1 MKKLIVLFI
10 CFIMMLSVS
19 GAYAYEEELVVAT
32 VTVNLAQGA
41 VMLNGELLVTQQA
54 PYVNENGDTMIELSV
69 LVNALGA
76 ELNEFEDVY
85 LVTVGETSMVYR
97 LNSAVVEIGGQSIA
111 MNSPVVLSEN
121 SVVMVPLRFVSEAL
135 GADVTYDGELG
146 EIKIVSSG
154 GIDETANYNLLFKY
168 SGKDKIGNSEE
179 YWRFTKTDNFDMT
192 ETYYDG
198 DYEFLMDDI
207 MMSFVV
213 CDKSDGVS
221 LEKLYIQMQE
231 VSQYDRKVMFDKGKG
246 NHNGTP
252 YVFTK
257 LRTLNV
263 INERYAYETEKYFY
277 LVDIERGFEN
287 FASAKE
293 DAIVNTFLESLEFD
307 YKGGE
312 EDITVDLAKAET
324 PENFSDEKKTE
335 YIDGNYRWSV
345 KLDDTWEVDEY
356 YGFYNQVS
364 IYRQSGIESD
374 EKENEDVYYYY
385 DEYEG
390 SPSITISTYSA
401 EDNQTVEQW
410 ANKKRSFYADYFN
423 SEVYVVSD
431 VKNVKIGNNQA
442 QYFEVHYSTDKSYVK
457 KMYYINGGSYRYE
470 IDFSYDVREEEKD
483 DFLKSAEYVICS
495 FTPGQIDI
503 NEVGKTLESDNEM
516 EFIKVLAEYKG
527 DMFTITYPCM
537 WQVEESETG
546 FSLSSNGYGNSYGY
560 DMLSL
565 LSPQLSLLYGV
576 SDDASLLIEKRS
588 LSYYDDEMNQKTYT
602 LEEYMKKN
610 LAATLNASNALLNVS
625 MSGEIKETMIMGLKG
640 YCVEL
645 DITAQSEETYYTIY
659 YLPYQQDSIITVT
672 KNCGKVYKNT
682 IFEKALDD
690 VIKSLTLS

>member
-1 MKKLIVLFI
+1 VPTYGGGMEIFMKKLIVLFI

-263 INERYAYETEKYFY
+263 INERYAYETEKYC
-277 LVDIERGFEN
+277 RG
-287 FASAKE
+287 
-293 DAIVNTFLESLEFD
+293 D
-307 YKGGE
+307 
-312 EDITVDLAKAET
+312 
-324 PENFSDEKKTE
+324 
-335 YIDGNYRWSV
+335 
-345 KLDDTWEVDEY
+345 
-356 YGFYNQVS
+356 
-364 IYRQSGIESD
+364 
-374 EKENEDVYYYY
+374 
-385 DEYEG
+385 
-390 SPSITISTYSA
+390 
-401 EDNQTVEQW
+401 
-410 ANKKRSFYADYFN
+410 
-423 SEVYVVSD
+423 
-431 VKNVKIGNNQA
+431 
-442 QYFEVHYSTDKSYVK
+442 
-457 KMYYINGGSYRYE
+457 
-470 IDFSYDVREEEKD
+470 
-483 DFLKSAEYVICS
+483 
-495 FTPGQIDI
+495 
-503 NEVGKTLESDNEM
+503 
-516 EFIKVLAEYKG
+516 
-527 DMFTITYPCM
+527 
-537 WQVEESETG
+537 
-546 FSLSSNGYGNSYGY
+546 
-560 DMLSL
+560 
-565 LSPQLSLLYGV
+565 
-576 SDDASLLIEKRS
+576 
-588 LSYYDDEMNQKTYT
+588 
-602 LEEYMKKN
+602 
-610 LAATLNASNALLNVS
+610 
-625 MSGEIKETMIMGLKG
+625 
-640 YCVEL
+640 
-645 DITAQSEETYYTIY
+645 
-659 YLPYQQDSIITVT
+659 
-672 KNCGKVYKNT
+672 
-682 IFEKALDD
+682 FEKIIGWTGICL
-690 VIKSLTLS
+690 